1 MAHLPI
7 NHHLQPLYRT
17 LAGLIGAYIV
27 AFGIAGVIKT
37 GGTALFE
44 QHNLPW
50 VLGLHANRAFAILSI
65 VMGAVL
71 LIGAI
76 IGGNVDQRI
85 NMVAAIVFLV
95 AGLTMLVLQQ
105 TDLNFLGFSVSTC
118 IVSFV
123 FGLTLLLAGLY
134 GKVGTAEDIR
144 REEAFRHGQGANPDT
159 SHPLTAPNSP
169 HGEEKVA

>member
-17 LAGLIGAYIV
+17 IAGLIGIYIL
-27 AFGIAGVIKT
+27 AFGITAVIQT
-37 GGTALFE
+37 GDLPLFG
-44 QHNLPW
+44 QHDLPW

-65 VMGAVL
+65 AMGAVL
-71 LIGAI
+71 LIGAF
-76 IGGNVDQRI
+76 IGGNIDQRV

-95 AGLTMLVLQQ
+95 AGITMLTVLR
-105 TDLNFLGFSVSTC
+105 TDLNFLGFSVTTC
-118 IVSFV
+118 VVSFI

-144 REEAFRHGQGANPDT
+144 REEAFRHGGHSESDAGQ
-159 SHPLTAPNSP
+159 P
-169 HGEEKVA
+169 HKTVA